1 MKIISSQDKKII
13 EEFIPTVKNI
23 IKERKEKY
31 KENYEEAAFQVL
43 LLLLTTVTVLI
54 NVTYSMFLKFNLN
67 NVFSKN
73 NFLLYIDL
81 LKSNMFIFVLRYISD
96 KNLFREIIND
106 SDEINLRIKNRIKTI
121 FKVIIFYII
130 FYKVIEL
137 LTYQFFNVNDM
148 KINFIDMFRVIIR
161 FMIEKMIKIPTV
173 IFIITIIIFILND
186 LIYLIVIKFI
196 NRLK

>member
-1 MKIISSQDKKII
+1 MKIISSQAKKII

-54 NVTYSMFLKFNLN
+54 NVTYSIFLKFNLN

-96 KNLFREIIND
+96 KNLFKEIIND

-173 IFIITIIIFILND
+173 IFIITFIIFILND

>member
-1 MKIISSQDKKII
+1 MKIISSQAKKII

-54 NVTYSMFLKFNLN
+54 NVTYSIFLKFNLN
-67 NVFSKN
+67 NIFSKN

-96 KNLFREIIND
+96 KNLFKEIIND
-106 SDEINLRIKNRIKTI
+106 SDEINLRIKNKIKI

-173 IFIITIIIFILND
+173 IFIITFIIFILND

>member
-1 MKIISSQDKKII
+1 M
-13 EEFIPTVKNI
+13 
-23 IKERKEKY
+23 
-31 KENYEEAAFQVL
+31 L
-43 LLLLTTVTVLI
+43 LLLLTIVTVLI
-54 NVTYSMFLKFNLN
+54 NVTYSIFLKFNLN

-96 KNLFREIIND
+96 KNLFKEIIND

-148 KINFIDMFRVIIR
+148 KINFIDMCRVIIR

-173 IFIITIIIFILND
+173 IFIITFIIFILND

>member
-1 MKIISSQDKKII
+1 MKIISSQAKKII

-31 KENYEEAAFQVL
+31 KENYDEAAFQVL

-54 NVTYSMFLKFNLN
+54 NVTYSIFLKFNLN

-96 KNLFREIIND
+96 KNLFKEIIND

-161 FMIEKMIKIPTV
+161 FMIEKMIKIPTM
-173 IFIITIIIFILND
+173 IFIITFIIFILND

>member
-1 MKIISSQDKKII
+1 MKIISSQSKKII

-54 NVTYSMFLKFNLN
+54 NVTYSIFLKFNLN

-96 KNLFREIIND
+96 KNLFKEIIND

-173 IFIITIIIFILND
+173 IFIITFIIFILND

>member
-1 MKIISSQDKKII
+1 
-13 EEFIPTVKNI
+13 
-23 IKERKEKY
+23 
-31 KENYEEAAFQVL
+31 
-43 LLLLTTVTVLI
+43 
-54 NVTYSMFLKFNLN
+54 
-67 NVFSKN
+67 
-73 NFLLYIDL
+73 
-81 LKSNMFIFVLRYISD
+81 MFIFVLRYISD
-96 KNLFREIIND
+96 KNLFKEIIND

-173 IFIITIIIFILND
+173 IFIITFIIFILND